1 MGRKIRKAAAVLLVL
16 ALLQALDVEKVKKRL
31 EQIGGLKFRKDVPVV
46 FLSPDRFR
54 HQLLKYLKKDID
66 LEAVRLEREI
76 LTSFGLIPE
85 DFPYLNF
92 KQQLFIANAVGF
104 YDDRF
109 THSLYIMDLGD
120 ESLLEFA
127 LVHELRHALQD
138 QHFGINN
145 FLSRNLPSFAD
156 RNMAGLALL
165 EGDATF
171 TTLLYFG
178 KEDMD
183 LAGRLTS
190 RALLSPSPNF
200 PSFLKAQLICPY
212 VAGFSFI
219 KRLYR
224 KNGWRAVMQV
234 FRNPP
239 RCLSSLREKLCP
251 CKERPDWKGPKG
263 FSFRL
268 GSFFMKQLLGEAAE
282 GIVSDR
288 LWILDNRFVLAIE
301 AENPEKADKLAE
313 ALRHRFENVS
323 KNYKI
328 IIVKIQREA
337 SHDSSYRDQKRNNAE
352 H

>member
-1 MGRKIRKAAAVLLVL
+1 MGRKIRKTAALLL
-16 ALLQALDVEKVKKRL
+16 ASVLLQALNVEKVKRRL
-31 EQIGGLKFRKDVPVV
+31 EEIGGLKFKKDVPVV
-46 FLSPDRFR
+46 FLSPERFR
-54 HQLLKYLKKDID
+54 HKLLQYLERDLD
-66 LEAVRLEREI
+66 LEAVRLEKEI
-76 LTSFGLIPE
+76 LTSFELIPE
-85 DFPYLNF
+85 DFPYLKF
-92 KQQLFIANAVGF
+92 KQQLFIANAMGF

-109 THSLYIMDLGD
+109 SHSLYIMDLGND
-120 ESLLEFA
+120 FLLEFA

-138 QHFGINN
+138 QHFGIDS
-145 FLSRNLPSFAD
+145 FLKRDLPSFAD

-178 KEDMD
+178 REDMD
-183 LAGRLTS
+183 LASRLTA

-212 VAGFSFI
+212 AVGFSFI

-224 KNGWRAVMQV
+224 KNGWHAVMQA

-239 RCLSSLREKLCP
+239 HCLSSLREKPCP
-251 CKERPDWKGPKG
+251 CKERPDWKGPNG

-288 LWILDNRFVLAIE
+288 LWVLDHALLLAIE
-301 AENPEKADKLAE
+301 AENSEKADKLAE
-313 ALRHRFENVS
+313 LLRHRFENVR

-337 SHDSSYRDQKRNNAE
+337 SHDSSYRDQKRNNPE